1 MNNVYCQSRLFN
13 GVIRFR
19 NDSPYFVVVDFIINR
34 KFFFWLGEVARF
46 STKFSHCLIWM
57 ENIDHD
63 NSRIYSTCTQWQYS
77 DLQSNKAW
85 NWFSHCHR
93 NWFIILSIR
102 SAFIAFHESTWNF
115 VYLFSQRQ
123 FNVFRRLT
131 ADNISSME
139 SV

>member
-63 NSRIYSTCTQWQYS
+63 NSRIYSTCTQ
-77 DLQSNKAW
+77 
-85 NWFSHCHR
+85 
-93 NWFIILSIR
+93 
-102 SAFIAFHESTWNF
+102 
-115 VYLFSQRQ
+115 
-123 FNVFRRLT
+123 
-131 ADNISSME
+131 
-139 SV
+139 